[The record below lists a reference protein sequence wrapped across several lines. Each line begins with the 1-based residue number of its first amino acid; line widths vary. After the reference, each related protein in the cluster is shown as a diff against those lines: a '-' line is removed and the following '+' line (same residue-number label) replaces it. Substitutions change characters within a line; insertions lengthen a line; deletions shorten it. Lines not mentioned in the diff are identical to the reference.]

1 MEAGFNVLA
10 AEPYVL
16 VSKYTAL
23 RGYCQSIYFHE
34 FCYNISRKL
43 RLFLALNVVLA
54 VVQWQKSIFLLKN

>member
-1 MEAGFNVLA
+1 MDALLPFMEAGFNVLA

-34 FCYNISRKL
+34 SCYNISRKL
-43 RLFLALNVVLA
+43 RLFFFVG
-54 VVQWQKSIFLLKN
+54 QS